1 MNARNRDSFCQLFT
15 NLKILPL
22 KSQYIF
28 SLLLFSAKNLHSY
41 ESNSAIHNIN
51 TTFSSDLRTAT
62 ANLTSFQKSP
72 FNFGIKI
79 FNHIHTCIKNTSHNI
94 NQVRSTLKGFLLIN

>member
-1 MNARNRDSFCQLFT
+1 MNAGNRDSCFQLFT

-28 SLLLFSAKNLHSY
+28 SLLLFAAKNRHSY
-41 ESNSAIHNIN
+41 ESNSAIHNIS

-62 ANLTSFQKSP
+62 ANLTTFRKSSP
-72 FNFGIKI
+72 LLWNQNF
-79 FNHIHTCIKNTSHNI
+79 
-94 NQVRSTLKGFLLIN
+94 